1 MTTDIQIKRLPGV
14 LALVAHSS
22 ADAGTVKERMGEA
35 FGVLMRH
42 VGATGARII
51 GPPFTQ
57 YEEPVEARFA
67 FAVCMPVAPGA
78 VPGDGV
84 ELEEVPATEAAS
96 FLYTGPYD
104 AMEGSWRGLLAWVA
118 ENDRQPGGPLREV
131 YLNDPG
137 QVAADDL
144 LTELLVPLV

>member
-1 MTTDIQIKRLPGV
+1 VAADIQVKRLPAV
-14 LALVAHSS
+14 LALVASSS

-35 FGVLMRH
+35 FGVLMQH
-42 VGATGARII
+42 VGTTGARII

-57 YEEPVEARFA
+57 YQEPVGAQFA

-84 ELEEVPATEAAS
+84 GVEELPAVEAAS

-104 AMEGSWRGLLAWVA
+104 AMEASWRGLLAWVA
-118 ENDRQPGGPLREV
+118 ENGRQLGGPLREV
-131 YLNDPG
+131 YLNDPT
-137 QVAADDL
+137 QVAESDL
-144 LTELLVPLV
+144 LTEMLVPLA